1 MSPSGA
7 AVRRW
12 ATAALLATLAM
23 LVVGGILRGLGAG
36 TAETAGMEQV
46 RRVTAIALGLCTLG
60 LATTA
65 IWRHA
70 AQRALLWPAL
80 GAVATVALQG
90 YLGAR
95 PVPPDARPW
104 MVSAH
109 LLLTLA
115 LIALLLA
122 AREAAA
128 AIANPPVATH
138 PADDPAPAPID
149 EYRRRVRF
157 LAWATL
163 AATAVQVLLG
173 AHVRAH
179 VDLVALG
186 EPDLARGDW
195 LAAQGDLP
203 AVHRHLAGLI
213 GMATAGLAV
222 VSTRC
227 HPRDAVL
234 GRAAATALVLCIAQ
248 SALGLNLTYR
258 ALPSDAQALH
268 LPLAGLFFGVVLFVA
283 LRAGRPVPVPV
294 PPEAPGP

>member
-1 MSPSGA
+1 MSPSAA

-12 ATAALLATLAM
+12 ASAALLATLAM

-46 RRVTAIALGLCTLG
+46 RRVTAMTLGLCTLG

-65 IWRHA
+65 LWRHA
-70 AQRALLWPAL
+70 KQRALLWPAL

-95 PVPPDARPW
+95 PVPPEARPL

-115 LIALLLA
+115 LVALLLSVHV
-122 AREAAA
+122 AAA
-128 AIANPPVATH
+128 KPTEGQPG
-138 PADDPAPAPID
+138 PLEADH
-149 EYRRRVRF
+149 RRVRF

-163 AATAVQVLLG
+163 ATTVVQVLLG

-186 EPDLARGDW
+186 EPDLARGEW
-195 LAAQGDLP
+195 LAALGDLP
-203 AVHRHLAGLI
+203 PAHRHLAGLI
-213 GMATAGLAV
+213 GMGTAGLALL
-222 VSTRC
+222 STRC
-227 HPRDAVL
+227 HPRDPVL

-248 SALGLNLTYR
+248 TALGMNLTFR
-258 ALPSDAQALH
+258 ALPPDAQALH
-268 LPLAGLFFGVVLFVA
+268 LPLAGLFFGVLLFVA
-283 LRAGRPVPVPV
+283 LRAGRSAPV
-294 PPEAPGP
+294 PPSVSAP

>member
-46 RRVTAIALGLCTLG
+46 RRVTAIALGLFTLG

-109 LLLTLA
+109 LLLTLV
-115 LIALLLA
+115 LVALLLA
-122 AREAAA
+122 TRAAA
-128 AIANPPVATH
+128 DAPATA
-138 PADDPAPAPID
+138 ADDPAPAPID
-149 EYRRRVRF
+149 EDRRRVRF
-157 LAWATL
+157 LAWATI
-163 AATAVQVLLG
+163 AATTVQVLLG

-186 EPDLARGDW
+186 EPDLARGAW
-195 LAAQGDLP
+195 LGALGDLP
-203 AVHRHLAGLI
+203 PVHRHLGGLI
-213 GMATAGLAV
+213 GMAAAGLAML
-222 VSTRC
+222 STRC
-227 HPRDAVL
+227 RPRDPVL

-248 SALGLNLTYR
+248 SATGLNLTYR
-258 ALPSDAQALH
+258 ALPPDAQALH
-268 LPLAGLFFGVVLFVA
+268 LPLAVLFFGVIFFVA
-283 LRAGRPVPVPV
+283 LRAGRAAS
-294 PPEAPGP
+294 APTALDAP